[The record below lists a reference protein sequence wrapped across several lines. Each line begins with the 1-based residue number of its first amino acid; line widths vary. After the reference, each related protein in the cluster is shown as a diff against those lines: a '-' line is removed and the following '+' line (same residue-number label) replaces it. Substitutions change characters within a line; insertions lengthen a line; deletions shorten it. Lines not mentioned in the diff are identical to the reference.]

1 MTADGPRRANALVI
15 AAHPDDEVLG
25 CGGTV
30 ALHTRRNER
39 VVAVIACESVSLRYR
54 DKPVDMD
61 RQMHEAAAVLQIG
74 RVVQLEL
81 PDQRLDTFSLTD
93 LIMRL
98 EEVVSE
104 VQPRVVYCQYG
115 GDANRD
121 HQLLFKAALIAT
133 RPMAES
139 IEAILAYSTLSST
152 EWGYPR
158 SFVPD
163 TWVDISA
170 TLDQKLAAM
179 ACYQSELRDF
189 PHPRSLRAIRSKA
202 EAEGSACCLEAAE
215 PFMTVRRISRR
226 GQTPG

>member
-1 MTADGPRRANALVI
+1 
-15 AAHPDDEVLG
+15 
-25 CGGTV
+25 
-30 ALHTRRNER
+30 
-39 VVAVIACESVSLRYR
+39 
-54 DKPVDMD
+54 MD
-61 RQMHEAAAVLQIG
+61 RQMREAAAVLQVE
-74 RVVQLEL
+74 RVVQLGL
-81 PDQRLDTFSLTD
+81 PDQGLDTLPLTD
-93 LIMRL
+93 LIIRL
-98 EEVVSE
+98 ADVVNE

-121 HQLLFKAALIAT
+121 HQLLFKAALVAT

-139 IEAILAYSTLSST
+139 IETILAYSTLSST

-163 TWVDISA
+163 TWVDIGA

-202 EAEGSACCLEAAE
+202 ESEGSVCCLAAAE
-215 PFMTVRRISRR
+215 PFMTVRRISRG

>member
-1 MTADGPRRANALVI
+1 MTADDRGRAGALVI

-30 ALHTRRNER
+30 ALHTRRHER

-54 DKPVDMD
+54 GKPVDMD
-61 RQMHEAAAVLQIG
+61 RQMREAAAVLQIE
-74 RVVQLEL
+74 RVVQLGL
-81 PDQRLDTFSLTD
+81 PDQRLDTLTLTD
-93 LIMRL
+93 LIVRL
-98 EEVVSE
+98 EEVVNE

-133 RPMAES
+133 RPMTDS

-158 SFVPD
+158 TFIPD
-163 TWVDISA
+163 SWVDISA

-202 EAEGSACCLEAAE
+202 EAEGSVCCLEAAE
-215 PFMTVRRISRR
+215 PFMTVRRISRG
-226 GQTPG
+226 GQTPA